1 MAGRLLN
8 WAVCFGMTAL
18 IIFASDDA
26 RPAALATIGLFLFPY
41 YLGVSAHLYPDVI
54 GAAFLLLGLIAHLER
69 KPVVSA
75 VSWSLAIAT
84 RQYAVAF
91 PSAVSPYG
99 LLRGRRNLP
108 GVARAPT
115 GAATRARAA

>member
-91 PSAVSPYG
+91 PLAVAAYELLPCDGNPRG
-99 LLRGRRNLP
+99 LAAAPGAGHLGRL
-108 GVARAPT
+108 G
-115 GAATRARAA
+115 